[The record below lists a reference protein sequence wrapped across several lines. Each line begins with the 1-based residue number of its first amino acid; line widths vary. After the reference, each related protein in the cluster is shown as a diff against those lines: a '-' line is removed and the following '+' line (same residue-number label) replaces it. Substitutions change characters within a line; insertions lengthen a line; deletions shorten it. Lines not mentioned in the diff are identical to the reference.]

1 LAETPE
7 RHQPLSINDVE
18 RIFKVGNTASRALR
32 KRAIHVYKIKPRG
45 NVTFGQILNA
55 NQLND
60 ELPNSLR
67 KEILELIETTPNSC
81 ELGKKIMSKFNQ

>member
-1 LAETPE
+1 MTKPE
-7 RHQPLSINDVE
+7 RHHTLKIGDIQQVFNVGKKQAESLRGRTVE
-18 RIFKVGNTASRALR
+18 
-32 KRAIHVYKIKPRG
+32 VYKIKPRG
-45 NVTFGQILNA
+45 SVTFGQILNA

-67 KEILELIETTPNSC
+67 KEILELIEATPNSC